1 MKTQHLFDDYNEY
14 INNQEQSISDLTKQK
29 QELQAKNKDNQAKY
43 KELIANGEDEKADEL
58 FTVIAED
65 DKKLNAINK
74 RLDTKKE
81 VSQEARD
88 KKTVELLKHQKDL
101 SYLYANEKTE
111 LIEELKSIA
120 DQYND
125 VIDKIEN
132 VNDDYAKEFSRFA
145 GVYRSENIFEKSRSN
160 QAIKSQLNNKF
171 HEVQYSSFI
180 SSSELP
186 FVNSRNKKLQFKGAK

>member
-1 MKTQHLFDDYNEY
+1 MKTQHLFDEYNEY
-14 INNQEQSISDLTKQK
+14 INNQEQSISDLEKQK
-29 QELQAKNKDNQAKY
+29 QELQTKNKDNQSKY

-101 SYLYANEKTE
+101 SHLYANEKAE
-111 LIEELKSIA
+111 LVEEIKNVA
-120 DQYND
+120 DQYNAI
-125 VIDKIEN
+125 VDKIER
-132 VNDDYAKEFSRFA
+132 VNKDYAEEHARFVD
-145 GVYRSENIFEKSRSN
+145 VYRSEDIFEKSRN
-160 QAIKSQLNNKF
+160 DRAIKSSLTNNF
-171 HEVQYSSFI
+171 REVQYTEFI
-180 SSSELP
+180 NSGELP
-186 FVNSRNKKLQFKGAK
+186 FVHNKKLKFKGDK

>member
-1 MKTQHLFDDYNEY
+1 MKTQHLFDEYNEY
-14 INNQEQSISDLTKQK
+14 INNQEQSIADLTKQK
-29 QELQAKNKDNQAKY
+29 QELQSRNKENQSRY

-101 SYLYANEKTE
+101 SYLYANEKAE
-111 LIEELKSIA
+111 LIEELKSIV
-120 DQYND
+120 DQYNT
-125 VIDKIEN
+125 VIEKIES
-132 VNDDYAKEFSRFA
+132 VNEDYGEEHARFVD
-145 GVYRSENIFEKSRSN
+145 VYQSEDIFKKSQNDKS
-160 QAIKSQLNNKF
+160 IKSELRNNF
-171 HEVQYSSFI
+171 QETQYSDFI
-180 SSSELP
+180 NASELP
-186 FVNSRNKKLQFKGAK
+186 FIHDKKLQFKGVK